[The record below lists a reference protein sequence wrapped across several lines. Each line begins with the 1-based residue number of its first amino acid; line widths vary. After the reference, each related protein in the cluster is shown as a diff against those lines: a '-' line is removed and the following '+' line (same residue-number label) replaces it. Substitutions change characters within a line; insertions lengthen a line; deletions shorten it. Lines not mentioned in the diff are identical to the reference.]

1 MAGNGFKYLEIKN
14 WERYQ
19 VKDRK
24 ARDIR
29 LYIKDYCA
37 KDIDDPDY
45 SGLTA
50 YQRYV
55 WDACCRIRGRSG
67 RALHAE
73 VAWLAR
79 AMGLIGTDRPPLRH
93 AIDTLVARGFLIPS
107 NQEVGLSDSDTEG
120 SAPSDSDSDPDPERV
135 GGTEPVSQGKAI
147 APKAVEAPGKEPQ
160 AQPLSDSPITKEE
173 REQFKG
179 KRLGEWEQGVL
190 TRLVSEGTW
199 KQEDANLAIRLVLS
213 TPESYPDG
221 ITFQAFQGLVE
232 AAAMVV
238 RQ

>member
-1 MAGNGFKYLEIKN
+1 MPSNGFKYLEIKN
-14 WERYQ
+14 WGRYQ

-45 SGLTA
+45 NSLSA

-67 RALHAE
+67 RNLHADI
-73 VAWLAR
+73 AWLAR
-79 AMGLIGTDRPPLRH
+79 AMGLIGTDRPRLGN
-93 AIDTLVARGFLIPS
+93 AIDTLIAREFLIPS
-107 NQEVGLSDSDTEG
+107 NQAFGLSDSDSETD
-120 SAPSDSDSDPDPERV
+120 SDSDSDPDPERE
-135 GGTEPVSQGKAI
+135 GTGAELSHEEPPA
-147 APKAVEAPGKEPQ
+147 
-160 AQPLSDSPITKEE
+160 LSDSPTTKEE
-173 REQFKG
+173 QAKFKSL
-179 KRLGEWEQGVL
+179 RLGEWEKGIL
-190 TRLVSEGTW
+190 TRMVDEKAW
-199 KQEDANLAIRLVLS
+199 RKKDVDLAMRTVIT
-213 TPESYPDG
+213 TPEAYPDG
-221 ITFQAFQGLVE
+221 IAFPAFQSLVE